1 MSVVKGIP
9 HPSHLR
15 YSELDRYTAGTPAI
29 LLAQSNHFRLFADNT
44 FNANEDL

>member
-15 YSELDRYTAGTPAI
+15 YSEELDRYTEGTPAI
-29 LLAQSNHFRLFADNT
+29 LLARRTLLLMLMRIFK
-44 FNANEDL
+44 